1 MTMEAAVTSFLLDK
15 KVYCAPKTLKNY
27 IEHLQRFQL
36 YAPRD
41 VEGLTPDVIRGYI
54 IHLKECKI
62 RNVTINTYVRSV
74 KVFCRWLYEF
84 EYVETDVFHRIKLP
98 RPDPEIKIPLS
109 VSEVNRIDAVLNDRD
124 KIIFHLMLDAGL
136 RVQEVCSLRKEDIDL
151 QNRLIYIH
159 NSKYNKSRIVP
170 MAACLI
176 PLLENYN
183 QKKNNV
189 YLLCSK
195 SGQQMTENLIKQ
207 LYQKI
212 KLRSGVNR
220 LHAHLLRH
228 TFATSYIVGGGNL
241 EKLRIMLGHAD
252 YNVTKTYLHLA
263 AQFEIVRYPI
273 YQLDA
278 VFFEKGY

>member
-1 MTMEAAVTSFLLDK
+1 
-15 KVYCAPKTLKNY
+15 
-27 IEHLQRFQL
+27 
-36 YAPRD
+36 
-41 VEGLTPDVIRGYI
+41 
-54 IHLKECKI
+54 
-62 RNVTINTYVRSV
+62 
-74 KVFCRWLYEF
+74 
-84 EYVETDVFHRIKLP
+84 
-98 RPDPEIKIPLS
+98 
-109 VSEVNRIDAVLNDRD
+109 
-124 KIIFHLMLDAGL
+124 MLDAGL
-136 RVQEVCSLRKEDIDL
+136 RVQEVCGLRKEDIDL

-176 PLLENYN
+176 PLLENNN

-195 SGQQMTENLIKQ
+195 SGQQMTDKLIKQ

-241 EKLRIMLGHAD
+241 EKLRIMLGHSD

>member
-195 SGQQMTENLIKQ
+195 SGQQMTDNLIKQ